1 MLTILRFILRGEW
14 ILPEPYTYL
23 KETET
28 IKLKKQLGCT
38 KGVGKTC
45 VEDHLCVTKLKIKD
59 IFRILDY
66 KET

>member
-38 KGVGKTC
+38 KGCLLYTSRC
-45 VEDHLCVTKLKIKD
+45 V
-59 IFRILDY
+59 
-66 KET
+66 